1 VNGPLKNTK
10 IKAVLTGDVV
20 KSTRLSTK
28 ELSDTRERVLAAIDE
43 ISRWADGLV
52 IGKPEFFRGDSWQ
65 VLVGDPRYFLRIS
78 IFIRAYLRRFNKEWD
93 TRIAI
98 GLGTVD
104 QIELDRISLS
114 SGSAFIS
121 SGKEL
126 DAMSSSLGFAVRHT
140 FDDAKNLGW
149 IEPLAALCSASVN
162 HWSERQ
168 ANMMCHMLPLA
179 SPTQTDLAA
188 ELQIS
193 KQAVNKALQTGDFD
207 PVMAAID
214 WMEGFEWQKQ
224 KLKQVI
230 RMI

>member
-1 VNGPLKNTK
+1 MNGPLKKTK

-20 KSTRLSTK
+20 KSTRLTTQ
-28 ELSDTRERVLAAIDE
+28 ELGDMRDRVLAAIDE
-43 ISRWADGLV
+43 INRWADGLV

-65 VLVGDPRYFLRIS
+65 VLIGDPRYFLRIS
-78 IFIRAYLRRFNKEWD
+78 IFIRAYLRRFNREWD

-98 GLGTVD
+98 GLGMVD
-104 QIELDRISLS
+104 QIEPDRISLS

-121 SGKEL
+121 SGKQL

-140 FDDAKNLGW
+140 FEDAKSLGW
-149 IEPLAALCSASVN
+149 IEPLAALCSATVN

-168 ANMMCHMLPLA
+168 AGMMCHMLPFV

-193 KQAVNKALQTGDFD
+193 KQAVSKALQAADFE

-214 WMEGFEWQKQ
+214 WVEGFDWQKQ
-224 KLKQVI
+224 KLKPI
-230 RMI
+230 IKWI

>member
-1 VNGPLKNTK
+1 MNGPLKKTK

-20 KSTRLSTK
+20 KSTRLTAK
-28 ELSDTRERVLAAIDE
+28 QLSDMRERVLAAIHE
-43 ISRWADGLV
+43 IGVWANGLV

-78 IFIRAYLRRFNKEWD
+78 IFIRTYLRRFNKEWD

-104 QIELDRISLS
+104 QIEQDRISLS

-121 SGKEL
+121 SGKQL
-126 DAMSSSLGFAVRHT
+126 DEMSGSAGFAVRHT
-140 FDDAKNLGW
+140 FADAKNLGW
-149 IEPLAALCSASVN
+149 IEPLAALCSASIN

-168 ANMMCHMLPLA
+168 ANIMCHMLPLA
-179 SPTQTDLAA
+179 SPTQTHLAA

-193 KQAVNKALQTGDFD
+193 RQAVSKALHTGDFD
-207 PVMAAID
+207 SVMAAINWVESFD
-214 WMEGFEWQKQ
+214 WQGQR
-224 KLKQVI
+224 LRPVI
-230 RMI
+230 RVI